1 MQNTVFFKHFKIIL
15 FTIIVNCLLSTAA
28 YCDSDNIDNIDDSE
42 DLDALF
48 LFPPAFNKT
57 YLGGKDFSGIPSRIS
72 CSIYFTE
79 FTKMF
84 VETHTIIKIK
94 TDNPRHY
101 PVFFSA
107 YSIKKSLYDYPFAIR
122 DQAPLYIKEY
132 DFYAERFKYD
142 MKIKNVVFILNPT
155 TINGLT
161 LGGFYYIFEDN
172 KDTREAFSKDI
183 GFIEIEGGLL
193 VSSKYQGVEML
204 INHNVFGVPY
214 CDVGIKFW

>member
-1 MQNTVFFKHFKIIL
+1 MTDIKKLKSLIVVLFFL
-15 FTIIVNCLLSTAA
+15 IVNCFLSTDA
-28 YCDSDNIDNIDDSE
+28 YCDLDNSDGTDNLE
-42 DLDALF
+42 ELDTLF
-48 LFPPAFNKT
+48 LFPPSFNKS
-57 YLGGKDFSGIPSRIS
+57 YLGGREFTGIPSRIS

-84 VETHTIIKIK
+84 VEKHTVVRIK

-107 YSIKKSLYDYPFAIR
+107 YSIQKSLYDYPFAIR

-132 DFYAERFKYD
+132 NFYAERFKYD
-142 MKIKNVVFILNPT
+142 MKIKDVVFIISPT

-193 VSSKYQGVEML
+193 VSSKYQGIEML